1 MKKRSIILVAIIVI
15 GIGTWLFINDQMK
28 YTTYGTVI
36 SDMVNQEEAITGISI
51 ESTRKDN
58 MFRTNNKQIINKI
71 VNEPSQMELKK
82 QNKIPTVDY
91 MITINT
97 DTYKDYLIMLGKN
110 HIQIGTK
117 GQYKIVKNNNL
128 YQLIENADFDWKP
141 KN

>member
-1 MKKRSIILVAIIVI
+1 MKKRSIILVSIIVI

-36 SDMVNQEEAITGISI
+36 SDMVNQEEAITEISI

-141 KN
+141 EN